1 MKNERLFAKI
11 PNNIISIKK
20 EEDFTEEGSL
30 LKIIKDDKIIRVL
43 YELYIGSDFR
53 NICVTSIGRLI
64 TLCGYKSD
72 KDTVKSFKSL
82 LNALNDNEVIKIE
95 NEIGKI
101 NEAIIINV
109 EKLRELEEKYTI
121 ITEEEMNS
129 ITSIGKSNR
138 EINTLLKEYFF
149 IKMMSHKREDG
160 DLIELHYDSD
170 DFEPQTAMCGND
182 YITKFTGISNVKKV
196 NDKLVEGG
204 LLLVGN
210 IGKKYTKPDK
220 SDKNESCNVYAV
232 VSISE
237 NPQEEL
243 KASMRKYKVSL
254 NKKGFSITNKD
265 YKNNNRTINGLKGS
279 LVKKENKGTIT
290 KEEQKKLDKIRDDEK
305 HREEE
310 REILIKSD
318 NTYNAN
324 SMGLS
329 DYSSNSTENE
339 EIYDIEYEEKSQ
351 RRGFNAKPK
360 TNKNRKYYRDEDD
373 DDYIDSL
380 L

>member
-109 EKLRELEEKYTI
+109 EKLREIEEQYTI
-121 ITEEEMNS
+121 ITEEEMNT
-129 ITSIGKSNR
+129 ITSIGKNNR

-149 IKMMSHKREDG
+149 IKMISHKREDEK
-160 DLIELHYDSD
+160 LIELHYDSD

-196 NDKLVEGG
+196 NDKLIEGG

-210 IGKKYTKPDK
+210 IGKKYSKPNK
-220 SDKNESCNVYAV
+220 SDINESCNIYAV

-243 KASMRKYKVSL
+243 KAGMRKYKKSL
-254 NKKGFSITNKD
+254 NKKGFSITTKN

-310 REILIKSD
+310 REVLIKSD
-318 NTYNAN
+318 NTYNIN

-329 DYSSNSTENE
+329 EYSSKSIENE
-339 EIYDIEYEEKSQ
+339 ETDDI
-351 RRGFNAKPK
+351 
-360 TNKNRKYYRDEDD
+360 DEDD